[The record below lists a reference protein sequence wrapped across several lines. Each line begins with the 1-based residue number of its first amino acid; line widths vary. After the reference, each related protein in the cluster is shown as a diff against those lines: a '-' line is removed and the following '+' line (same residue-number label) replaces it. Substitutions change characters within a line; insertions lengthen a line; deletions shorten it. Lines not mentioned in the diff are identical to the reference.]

1 MIEICGKLVRDTLDE
16 LLDPAT
22 TALVVIDMQKGAVFP
37 GGAIGDSGHDLSM
50 MPRVRERC
58 SAAIEAAR
66 RSGVPVF
73 HIRVENLPAGA
84 SSPPAWLRALYT
96 ASDGRPIDLGKLSI
110 KGDPA
115 TDFCDECL
123 PLDGEAVITKR
134 RPSAFVAT
142 ELALLLRS
150 QGIETV
156 ALVGVSTGGCVEATL
171 RDAVHNDFYAVLL
184 EDAVGAYDTVVHEA
198 SLTVM
203 RARHDICTV
212 AEAAAVWDASVTA
225 AKSA

>member
-1 MIEICGKLVRDTLDE
+1 MIELCGKQVRDTLEE

-37 GGAIGDSGHDLSM
+37 GAAIGDSGHDLSM

-58 SAAIEAAR
+58 RAAIEGAR
-66 RSGVPVF
+66 RNNVPVF
-73 HIRVENLPAGA
+73 HIRVENLPDGA
-84 SSPPAWLRALYT
+84 SSPAPWLRALYT
-96 ASDGRPIDLGKLSI
+96 AANGRPIDLGKLSL

-123 PLDGEAVITKR
+123 PLDGEVVITKR
-134 RPSAFVAT
+134 RPSAFVST
-142 ELALLLRS
+142 ELGLLLRS
-150 QGIETV
+150 QGIESV

-184 EDAVGAYDTVVHEA
+184 EDAVGAYDTVVHDA
-198 SLTVM
+198 ALTVM
-203 RARHDICTV
+203 RARHDVCTV
-212 AEAAAVWDASVTA
+212 DEAVAVWDNAQAVARS
-225 AKSA
+225 